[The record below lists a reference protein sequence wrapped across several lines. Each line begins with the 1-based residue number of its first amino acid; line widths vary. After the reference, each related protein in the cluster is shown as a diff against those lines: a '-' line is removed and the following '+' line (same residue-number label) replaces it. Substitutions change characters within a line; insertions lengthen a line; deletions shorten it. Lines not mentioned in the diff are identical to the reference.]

1 MKLVQKPL
9 TTCISVVCLLVTFAI
24 QPLAGIA
31 QNVRQTAP
39 RAYFDPTKGFKS
51 AQRNLTEILLQIAG
65 SLEHHG
71 SPAPYL
77 RHIQSEELR
86 VARQYKLKTGHD
98 MPSCRPADMTDA
110 YIDRLISNWDV
121 LSSKLN
127 LDGLAREAGI
137 CTRKAIGS
145 SNDTGTPIIDIL
157 NEHQRAVV
165 ACMEKGTA
173 ASFESLRTKLAAE
186 LEFDLPQ
193 DKEQALVIVL
203 ERENALSEAERKE
216 YGDLLRHERFSK
228 AEFGLL
234 DHFYRNGYD
243 KLTEK
248 GKYEMSKRIWSGT
261 HTSIQNTSRQ
271 DAIRAANTF
280 RGKLTD
286 IFTTLDSSLEQQ
298 KSAKLKS
305 AISSVFID
313 LGRMAQT
320 ELELGVLEQVL
331 KQ

>member
-9 TTCISVVCLLVTFAI
+9 TTCISVVGLLVISAI

-31 QNVRQTAP
+31 QNVRQPAHL
-39 RAYFDPTKGFKS
+39 ASFDPAKGFKP
-51 AQRNLTEILLQIAG
+51 AQRDLAEILLQIAG

-77 RHIQSEELR
+77 RHIQAEELR
-86 VARQYKLKTGHD
+86 VARQYNLKTGHD
-98 MPSCRPADMTDA
+98 MPGCRPADMTDA

-121 LSSKLN
+121 LSPKLK

-137 CTRKAIGS
+137 CTRKAIRGGH
-145 SNDTGTPIIDIL
+145 DTGTPIIDIL
-157 NEHQRAVV
+157 NEHQTAVV
-165 ACMEKGTA
+165 ACMEKGSA
-173 ASFESLRTKLAAE
+173 ASFESLRAKLAAE

-193 DKEQALVIVL
+193 DKEQALAIVL
-203 ERENALSEAERKE
+203 EREKALSEAERKE

-228 AEFGLL
+228 TEFGLL

-243 KLTEK
+243 KLTEQ

-261 HTSIQNTSRQ
+261 HTSLQNNSRQ

-280 RGKLTD
+280 RGKQAHL
-286 IFTTLDSSLEQQ
+286 FTTLDSSLEQQ

-313 LGRMAQT
+313 LARMAQT